1 MGSNFTTLMCQDGTY
16 VLNIRNNSKIFPTI
30 AGKLSDFLKYH
41 LYTLLPYSFFV
52 FDNMKIDSLMF
63 SRYTIVSLLIGN
75 FYFFLIQM
83 SHCFLLSNYIR

>member
-41 LYTLLPYSFFV
+41 NT
-52 FDNMKIDSLMF
+52 D
-63 SRYTIVSLLIGN
+63 
-75 FYFFLIQM
+75 
-83 SHCFLLSNYIR
+83 